1 MLEYLNDIDTDAL
14 LAVNGLHDMFQDAFW
29 WMVSAKWSSA
39 LLLLALVWILLHQ
52 NRRHALLMLVMLA
65 FTVLVADQVSSGLI
79 KHLVE
84 RLRPTHDPSLDNMV
98 HVINGYR
105 GGMYGF
111 VSSHAANFFA
121 VATLLSFVMRH
132 RLVTCALFTWA
143 LLQCYSRVYLG
154 VHYPGDIMGGIV
166 VGVLAGWLLWCLMRW
181 IQHRWRLP
189 QGHYTRPDATI
200 AATASM
206 DRPFALILGGSE
218 KNADF
223 TELSNILVK
232 ERPNLRRIALIGATA
247 ERMLESLSQA
257 GLDTAGENGSSIQAA
272 IFPTLEEA
280 FQDSLSIGK
289 GGIVIMSPAC
299 ASFGLF
305 KNYKERGKAFDRL
318 VENYG

>member
-39 LLLLALVWILLHQ
+39 LLVLALLWILLHQ
-52 NRRHALLMLVMLA
+52 NRRHALLMLAMLA
-65 FTVLVADQVSSGLI
+65 LAVLVADQVSSGLI

-121 VATLLSFVMRH
+121 VATLISFVMRH
-132 RLVTCALFTWA
+132 RLVTCSLFMWA

-166 VGVLAGWLLWCLMRW
+166 VGMLTGWLVWCLMRW

-189 QGHYTRPDATI
+189 QGHYIRPTATI
-200 AATASM
+200 LASSVAVTILGLLTA
-206 DRPFALILGGSE
+206 ALI
-218 KNADF
+218 
-223 TELSNILVK
+223 
-232 ERPNLRRIALIGATA
+232 
-247 ERMLESLSQA
+247 Q
-257 GLDTAGENGSSIQAA
+257 
-272 IFPTLEEA
+272 TL
-280 FQDSLSIGK
+280 
-289 GGIVIMSPAC
+289 
-299 ASFGLF
+299 
-305 KNYKERGKAFDRL
+305 
-318 VENYG
+318 

>member
-132 RLVTCALFTWA
+132 RLVTCSLFTWA

-166 VGVLAGWLLWCLMRW
+166 VGVFAGWLLWCLMRW

-200 AATASM
+200 MASSVAITILGLLTA
-206 DRPFALILGGSE
+206 ALI
-218 KNADF
+218 
-223 TELSNILVK
+223 
-232 ERPNLRRIALIGATA
+232 
-247 ERMLESLSQA
+247 Q
-257 GLDTAGENGSSIQAA
+257 
-272 IFPTLEEA
+272 TL
-280 FQDSLSIGK
+280 
-289 GGIVIMSPAC
+289 
-299 ASFGLF
+299 
-305 KNYKERGKAFDRL
+305 
-318 VENYG
+318 

>member
-1 MLEYLNDIDTDAL
+1 MLGYLNDIDTDAL

-132 RLVTCALFTWA
+132 RLVTCSLFTWA

-200 AATASM
+200 MASSVAITILGLLTA
-206 DRPFALILGGSE
+206 ALI
-218 KNADF
+218 
-223 TELSNILVK
+223 
-232 ERPNLRRIALIGATA
+232 
-247 ERMLESLSQA
+247 Q
-257 GLDTAGENGSSIQAA
+257 
-272 IFPTLEEA
+272 TL
-280 FQDSLSIGK
+280 
-289 GGIVIMSPAC
+289 
-299 ASFGLF
+299 
-305 KNYKERGKAFDRL
+305 
-318 VENYG
+318 

>member
-52 NRRHALLMLVMLA
+52 NCRHALLMLVMLA

-132 RLVTCALFTWA
+132 RLVTCSLFTWA

-166 VGVLAGWLLWCLMRW
+166 VGVLVGWLLWCLMRW

-200 AATASM
+200 LASSVAITILGLLTA
-206 DRPFALILGGSE
+206 ALI
-218 KNADF
+218 
-223 TELSNILVK
+223 
-232 ERPNLRRIALIGATA
+232 
-247 ERMLESLSQA
+247 Q
-257 GLDTAGENGSSIQAA
+257 
-272 IFPTLEEA
+272 TL
-280 FQDSLSIGK
+280 
-289 GGIVIMSPAC
+289 
-299 ASFGLF
+299 
-305 KNYKERGKAFDRL
+305 
-318 VENYG
+318 